1 MLKPTQ
7 TCQVHNLGPPGTP
20 TSPFRDWIQP
30 HAWRHL
36 SIAMDSDDGEDID
49 FLMQLAEMDSA
60 CAGTGGSAA
69 DAHLPALLRRSEDAL
84 LDEAYG

>member
-1 MLKPTQ
+1 
-7 TCQVHNLGPPGTP
+7 
-20 TSPFRDWIQP
+20 
-30 HAWRHL
+30 
-36 SIAMDSDDGEDID
+36 MDSDDGEDID